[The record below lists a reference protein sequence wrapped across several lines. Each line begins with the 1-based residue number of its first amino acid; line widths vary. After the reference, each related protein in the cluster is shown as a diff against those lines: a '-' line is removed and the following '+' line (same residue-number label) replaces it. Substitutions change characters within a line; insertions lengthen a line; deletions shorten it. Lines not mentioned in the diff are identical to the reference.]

1 MTSSSERTKKK
12 ASQAIYNELATNVRN
27 NHNVAPVKKNG
38 YTYNSLGITRYD
50 SASTNK
56 NQTAISNYASYAERM
71 ELKRGKQFSNS
82 AINGTENLKYDI
94 RAGNLI
100 QVKYNTGGYNS
111 PLVATGELDVSGG
124 RIMRN
129 DYVPYGNTIDYPG
142 FITDYSNSI
151 FKTSGIGSSE
161 NQQQKW
167 VRNLTTQQHVGS
179 HNWNKLNS
187 EEQMSGFSLTSPIL
201 LWTAFDINITT
212 QSDVSGYIFN
222 GTHRKGELQNSI
234 NPTLYYDVHDHINFN
249 VNVDTDIYISTDNV
263 STNTKENDGIIS
275 LNSKQNGTYYYNSAG
290 TNNTLMT
297 GKIIVGNGGLGQ
309 YNAIVYS
316 ETAVAAAAAAAAP
329 TITDVT
335 TIATPATNTTPSYT
349 FASSESGRFTVTQSG
364 SARALSDPTTASP
377 YAIIATSNKTI
388 TFDTLSPGTYSNII
402 ITVTDAAGN
411 TGTHTIP
418 QFIINTTDTTG
429 PTITGGTPIT
439 TPATNTTPS
448 YTFASSESGR
458 FTVTQSGSARA
469 LSDPTTASPYA
480 IIATSN
486 KTITFDT
493 LSPGTYSNII
503 ITVTDAAGNPG
514 THTIP
519 QFIINTIDTVMN
531 NTAYVYI
538 VSSSGNKYVF
548 DTLDSNS
555 TKSYVSTEVYTLTN
569 DTYTFN
575 NIASGHPMAILNNN
589 QSGNISYAPVSNSDS
604 PIIIKVSG
612 GNTSA
617 TNGDYYTFTDVNNTQ
632 IYIGNGTFRF
642 MRGKTYK
649 FEATGISS
657 SHPFKIWMSGS
668 FQNNNNAT
676 NNGISGTGDY
686 ITITIPSNH
695 STTAGTL
702 YYQCRVHSAM
712 EKNLS
717 LLHKSVTGT
726 TADASYDFFYGDITV
741 TVNSDFGNVSVYC
754 YYHGYMGGE
763 NLLTYV

>member
-94 RAGNLI
+94 RAGNLM
-100 QVKYNTGGYNS
+100 QVKYNTGNYS
-111 PLVATGELDVSGG
+111 APLLSTGDLDLADGKL
-124 RIMRN
+124 MRN
-129 DYVPYGNTIDYPG
+129 DFIPYGTTINYPG
-142 FITDYSNSI
+142 LITDYSNNI
-151 FKTSGIGSSE
+151 FKTSGVGTSD
-161 NQQQKW
+161 NQQQHW
-167 VRNLTTQQHVGS
+167 IRNLTTQQHVGS

-234 NPTLYYDVHDHINFN
+234 NPTLYYDVNDHINFN

-275 LNSKQNGTYYYNSAG
+275 LNSKQNGTYYYNAAG

-316 ETAVAAAAAAAAP
+316 QAAVAAAEAA
-329 TITDVT
+329 ITAFFT
-335 TIATPATNTTPSYT
+335 PGTPITTPATDTTPSYT
-349 FASSESGRFTVTQSG
+349 FASNESGTFTVTRGGSPITLTDPTTSPYDISANSDKTITFDTLSPGTYSDIIITVTDDAGNPGTLTIPEFIIDTTGPTITGVTAITTPATDTTPSYTFASNESGTFTVTQSG
-364 SARALSDPTTASP
+364 SARALSDPTTSSP
-377 YAIIATSNKTI
+377 YAIIAN
-388 TFDTLSPGTYSNII
+388 
-402 ITVTDAAGN
+402 
-411 TGTHTIP
+411 
-418 QFIINTTDTTG
+418 
-429 PTITGGTPIT
+429 
-439 TPATNTTPS
+439 
-448 YTFASSESGR
+448 
-458 FTVTQSGSARA
+458 
-469 LSDPTTASPYA
+469 SD
-480 IIATSN
+480 

-519 QFIINTIDTVMN
+519 QFIINTTDTVMN
-531 NTAYVYI
+531 QTAYVYI

-548 DTLDSNS
+548 DSLASSS
-555 TKSYVSTEVYTLTN
+555 TKSYVSNEVYTLTN
-569 DTYTFN
+569 GSYTFN
-575 NIASGHPMAILNNN
+575 NIASGHPMAILNDN

-617 TNGDYYTFTDVNNTQ
+617 TNGDYYIFKDNNDSQ
-632 IYIGNGTFRF
+632 IYIGDGTFRF

-649 FEATGISS
+649 FQADGISTD
-657 SHPFKIWMSGS
+657 HPFKIYMSGS
-668 FQNNNNAT
+668 FQNNNNTT

-702 YYQCRVHSAM
+702 YYQCRLHSAM

-763 NLLTYV
+763 NLLKYTTYS

>member
-1 MTSSSERTKKK
+1 MSSSGERTRKK
-12 ASQAIYNELATNVRN
+12 ASQAIYSELATNVRN

-38 YTYNSLGITRYD
+38 YTYNSLGITRYN

-56 NQTAISNYASYAERM
+56 NHTAISNYASYAERM
-71 ELKRGKQFSNS
+71 ELKRGKQLSNT
-82 AINGTENLKYDI
+82 AINGTEHLKYDI
-94 RAGNLI
+94 RAGNLL

-187 EEQMSGFSLTSPIL
+187 EEQMTGFSLTSPIL
-201 LWTAFDINITT
+201 LWTAFDMNITT
-212 QSDVSGYIFN
+212 QPDVSGYIFN
-222 GTHRKGELQNSI
+222 GTHRKGELQNAI

-263 STNTKENDGIIS
+263 LTNTKEKNGIIS
-275 LNSKQNGTYYYNSAG
+275 LNSKQNGTYYYNSTG

-309 YNAIVYS
+309 YDAIVYS
-316 ETAVAAAAAAAAP
+316 ETVVAAP
-329 TITDVT
+329 TITGGTAIV
-335 TIATPATNTTPSYT
+335 TPATNTTPSYT
-349 FASSESGRFTVTQSG
+349 FTSNESGTFTVTQSG
-364 SARALSDPTTASP
+364 SARALTDPATASP
-377 YAIIATSNKTI
+377 YDIIANSNKTI
-388 TFDTLSPGTYSNII
+388 TFDTLSPGTYSDII
-402 ITVTDAAGN
+402 ITVTDTAGN
-411 TGTHTIP
+411 TVTHP
-418 QFIINTTDTTG
+418 
-429 PTITGGTPIT
+429 
-439 TPATNTTPS
+439 
-448 YTFASSESGR
+448 
-458 FTVTQSGSARA
+458 
-469 LSDPTTASPYA
+469 
-480 IIATSN
+480 
-486 KTITFDT
+486 
-493 LSPGTYSNII
+493 
-503 ITVTDAAGNPG
+503 
-514 THTIP
+514 IP
-519 QFIINTIDTVMN
+519 QFIINTIDTLMS

-548 DTLDSNS
+548 DTVASNS
-555 TKSYVSTEVYTLTN
+555 TKSYVSNEVYTLTSG
-569 DTYTFN
+569 TYTFN
-575 NIASGHPMAILNNN
+575 NIASGHPMAILNDNKTT
-589 QSGNISYAPVSNSDS
+589 NISYAPVSNSDS

-612 GNTSA
+612 GNTTA
-617 TNGDYYTFTDVNNTQ
+617 TNGDYYTFKDNNGSD
-632 IYIGNGTFRF
+632 INIGNGTFRF

-649 FEATGISS
+649 FEANAISNI
-657 SHPFKIWMSGS
+657 HPFKIWMSGS
-668 FQNNNNAT
+668 FQNNNNTT

-702 YYQCRVHSAM
+702 YYQCGLHTEM
-712 EKNLS
+712 KKDLS
-717 LLHKSVTGT
+717 LIHKSVTGT
-726 TADASYDFFYGDITV
+726 TADASYDFFYGDIIV
-741 TVNSDFGNVSVYC
+741 TVYSDFGNVSVYC

-763 NLLTYV
+763 NLLTHT

>member
-411 TGTHTIP
+411 
-418 QFIINTTDTTG
+418 
-429 PTITGGTPIT
+429 
-439 TPATNTTPS
+439 
-448 YTFASSESGR
+448 
-458 FTVTQSGSARA
+458 
-469 LSDPTTASPYA
+469 
-480 IIATSN
+480 
-486 KTITFDT
+486 
-493 LSPGTYSNII
+493 
-503 ITVTDAAGNPG
+503 PG

-589 QSGNISYAPVSNSDS
+589 QSGKISYAPVSNSDS

-695 STTAGTL
+695 STVAGTL
-702 YYQCRVHSAM
+702 YYQCRLHSVM
-712 EKNLS
+712 KKNLS

-763 NLLTYV
+763 NLLKYTTYS